1 MELFKNRGGANF
13 CWLWVFCLFVGCNF
27 VDMFSKKITLSK
39 FGFVENVVGEGYQG
53 IPEIPRN
60 WATMYSND
68 STVLNQQNYELQ
80 TSVSFR
86 KGYFRESLLWITTI
100 CFQLI
105 RHDDQSYTQNYH
117 ACICMF
123 CEIKNIAHI
132 ALSFVFAL
140 KAVSLP
146 DSCLIKKP
154 SHGNPTLPPPLPPHK
169 KNPKNFPY
177 YQYW

>member
-1 MELFKNRGGANF
+1 MSCGRATKE
-13 CWLWVFCLFVGCNF
+13 
-27 VDMFSKKITLSK
+27 
-39 FGFVENVVGEGYQG
+39 YQKYHEIEPPCILM
-53 IPEIPRN
+53 IPQ
-60 WATMYSND
+60 YLND
-68 STVLNQQNYELQ
+68 QQNYELQ

-154 SHGNPTLPPPLPPHK
+154 SHGNPTLSPAPPQ
-169 KNPKNFPY
+169 KNPKISHITSIGKCTFRYNTNFNALKGRSCLALHLILISISFLLM
-177 YQYW
+177 QN

>member
-1 MELFKNRGGANF
+1 MSWGRATKE
-13 CWLWVFCLFVGCNF
+13 
-27 VDMFSKKITLSK
+27 
-39 FGFVENVVGEGYQG
+39 YQKYHEIEPPCVLM
-53 IPEIPRN
+53 IPQ
-60 WATMYSND
+60 YLND
-68 STVLNQQNYELQ
+68 QQNYELQ

-154 SHGNPTLPPPLPPHK
+154 SHGNPTLFPPPHHK
-169 KNPKNFPY
+169 KTQKFPILPVLVNVHLDIIPILMH
-177 YQYW
+177 WKGDHA